1 MRKDMKLTY
10 EQIKKIVKGTA
21 STVEEDGKVCFHRF
35 TDEQLDMYRE
45 VSDDFYV
52 KAFSTAG
59 VRLEF
64 VTDSKALAFEAAVSK
79 GSSRSY
85 FNHDIYVNGEH
96 LYTLGDDL
104 DGVPGGSVAVRG
116 EYELGEGEKTVKIY
130 LPWSA
135 TSKLV
140 SLELDDGATL
150 MPVEHSLKMLCF
162 GDSITHGYDA
172 ANPSASYSSILTDAL
187 DAESINK
194 AIGGEVFR
202 SELGA
207 MRDGMTPDVITVAY
221 GTNDWRG
228 RAREDFLRE
237 CEGFYK
243 NLSALYPNAKIFAM
257 TPIWRGNCKIITR
270 VGAFERVK
278 EKLIEVANALPNV
291 TVIDCTDFVP
301 HEAKL
306 YSYDVLHP
314 NSYGF
319 SFYADGVI
327 SAIRKSM

>member
-1 MRKDMKLTY
+1 MKLTY
-10 EQIKKIVKGTA
+10 EQINKIVKGA
-21 STVEEDGKVCFHRF
+21 VKTVEEDGKICFHRF
-35 TDEQLDMYRE
+35 TDEQLDMYKE
-45 VSDDFYV
+45 VNKDSYV

-64 VTDSKALAFEAAVSK
+64 ITNSKTLALEAFVTG

-96 LYTLGDDL
+96 LYSLGDDL
-104 DGVPGGSVAVRG
+104 DGVSGGAVTVRG
-116 EYELGEGEKTVKIY
+116 EYELGDGEKTVKIY
-130 LPWSA
+130 MPWSA
-135 TSKLV
+135 CSKLV
-140 SLELDDGATL
+140 SLELEDSASL
-150 MPVEHSLKMLCF
+150 MPVEHSIKMLCF

-172 ANPSASYSSILTDAL
+172 ANPSASYASILADAL
-187 DAESINK
+187 DAEAINK
-194 AIGGEVFR
+194 AIGGEIFR
-202 SELGA
+202 SQLGS
-207 MRDGMTPDVITVAY
+207 MRDEMAPDIITVAY

-228 RAREDFLRE
+228 RAREDFLGD

-243 NLSALYPNAKIFAM
+243 NLSVLYPNAKIFAM

-270 VGAFERVK
+270 VGAFECVRD
-278 EKLIEVANALPNV
+278 KLIEVAEALPNV
-291 TVIDCTDFVP
+291 TVVDCINFVP
-301 HEAKL
+301 HDAKL

-327 SAIRKSM
+327 SAIKKSM

>member
-1 MRKDMKLTY
+1 MKLTY
-10 EQIKKIVKGTA
+10 EQINKIVKGAVKTL
-21 STVEEDGKVCFHRF
+21 EEDGKICFHRF

-45 VSDDFYV
+45 IDAVVFR

-64 VTDSKALAFEAAVSK
+64 VTNSRTVTFEAFVSS

-96 LYTLGDDL
+96 LYSLGDDL
-104 DGVPGGSVAVRG
+104 EGVSGGVTVKG

-130 LPWSA
+130 MPWSA
-135 TSKLV
+135 NSRLV
-140 SLELDDGATL
+140 NLELDDGASL
-150 MPVEHSLKMLCF
+150 APVEHSLKMLCF

-172 ANPSASYSSILTDAL
+172 ANPSASYASILADAF
-187 DAESINK
+187 DAEAINK

-202 SELGA
+202 SRLGA
-207 MRDGMTPDVITVAY
+207 MRDEISPDIITVAY

-228 RAREDFLRE
+228 RTREDFIVE
-237 CEGFYK
+237 CEGFLK
-243 NLSALYPNAKIFAM
+243 NLSALYPSAKIFAL
-257 TPIWRGNCKIITR
+257 TPIWRGNCKITTR
-270 VGAFERVK
+270 VGAFECVS
-278 EKLIEVANALPNV
+278 EKIFEVAETLPNV
-291 TVIDCTDFVP
+291 TAVDCIDFVP
-301 HEAKL
+301 HDAKL
-306 YSYDVLHP
+306 YSFDVLHP

-327 SAIRKSM
+327 SAIKKSI